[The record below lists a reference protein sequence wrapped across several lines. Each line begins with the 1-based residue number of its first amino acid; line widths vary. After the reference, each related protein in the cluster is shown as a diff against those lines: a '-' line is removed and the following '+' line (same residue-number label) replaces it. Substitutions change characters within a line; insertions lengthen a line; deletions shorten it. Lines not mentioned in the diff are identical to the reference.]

1 MKMFVTLAAIVAVLV
16 LGGVLFVYSGVYNI
30 GADEPHWPATH
41 GLISTL
47 RDRSIAVRSGDL
59 QVPNLSDATLISKG
73 AGQYAAMCVGCH
85 LAPGKENSEIR
96 PGLYPQPPNLA
107 RVRIAPRMAFW
118 AIKHGIKMSAMPAW
132 GATHD
137 DATIWSMVAFLETL
151 PDLSAAQYKQIV
163 AQAPPDDDMDMG
175 AADREHHMPH

>member
-16 LGGVLFVYSGVYNI
+16 LGGVLFVYSGVYDI

-107 RVRIAPRMAFW
+107 QVRIAPRVAFW

-137 DATIWSMVAFLETL
+137 DSTIWSMVAFLEKL
-151 PDLSAAQYKQIV
+151 PDLNAAQYKQIV

-175 AADREHHMPH
+175 DADHAQHMPH

>member
-1 MKMFVTLAAIVAVLV
+1 MKMFITFAAIVAVLV
-16 LGGVLFVYSGVYNI
+16 LGGVLFVYSGVYDI

-41 GLISTL
+41 GFISTL
-47 RDRSIAVRSGDL
+47 RDRSIAVRSSDL

-107 RVRIAPRMAFW
+107 QVRIAPRVAFW

-137 DATIWSMVAFLETL
+137 DATIWSMVAFLEKL
-151 PDLSAAQYKQIV
+151 PDLNSAQYKQIV

-175 AADREHHMPH
+175 DADHEHHMPQ